1 MIGWLQRQSRSH
13 RYLAVC
19 FWALFVVFVLYVLN
33 RLSGVLAPFFVGAA
47 IAYWLDPAVDWLER
61 RGVKRTLAIVL
72 LLFGFLVFLTG
83 VLLII
88 VPLLVREINMM
99 GDKLPV
105 YVSKAHQNLL
115 PWFEKTFHTTVPR
128 TLGELIDRA
137 GSDAQTLAK
146 SAMSSV
152 QTVVG
157 ETFRSAFTLLR
168 IVLNLVLVP
177 VFAFYLLRDFD
188 GIVDGLHRLV
198 PERRR
203 SFVAD
208 VARDIDRV
216 LSAWFRGQLTVMV
229 IDGALY
235 MIGLSILGVPM
246 GVAIGAIAG
255 LLAFIPIVGVFT
267 SLALALFVTFLEF
280 HGWGQVIGVVALF
293 AAVPTI
299 EMTIIVPR
307 VIGGRVGLGAVA
319 VIVSLLLG
327 AELLGFLGI
336 LLAVPTAAVV
346 NVLLHRLRSAY
357 EGSVFFTRS
366 QHPGDALP
374 EAPPSAAPPPSAAAP
389 PEASSSPA
397 PSAPAPAASP
407 AAASPPDPPPQP

>member
-1 MIGWLQRQSRSH
+1 MTGWLHRTARSH
-13 RYLAVC
+13 RYFQVC
-19 FWALFVVFVLYVLN
+19 FWALCVLFGIYVLN
-33 RLSGVLAPFFVGAA
+33 RLSGVLAPLFVAAA
-47 IAYWLDPAVDWLER
+47 IAYWLDPVVDWLER
-61 RGVKRTLAIVL
+61 KGMRRTPAIL
-72 LLFGFLVFLTG
+72 LLLLVFLIFLTG
-83 VLLII
+83 LLLII

-99 GDKLPV
+99 GDKLPG
-105 YVSKAHQNLL
+105 YVSRAHQNLL
-115 PWFEKTFHTTVPR
+115 PWIEKTFHTTVPR

-137 GSDAQTLAK
+137 GADAQTLAK
-146 SAMSSV
+146 SAMSSA

-157 ETFRSAFTLLR
+157 ETFKSAVTLLR

-188 GIVDGLHRLV
+188 KILEGLRKLI

-203 SFVAD
+203 TFVVD

-246 GVAIGAIAG
+246 GVAIGALAG
-255 LLAFIPIVGVFT
+255 LLAFIPVVGVLT
-267 SLALALFVTFLEF
+267 SLALALFVTLLEF

-299 EMTIIVPR
+299 EMTVVVPR
-307 VIGGRVGLGAVA
+307 VIGGRVGLGPVA

-327 AELLGFLGI
+327 AELLGFIGI

-346 NVLLHRLRSAY
+346 NVLLGRIRSAY
-357 EGSVFFTRS
+357 EGSAFFTRES
-366 QHPGDALP
+366 QPGGAPPGAPPPGSPPP
-374 EAPPSAAPPPSAAAP
+374 EAPPSPPPEVPSDG
-389 PEASSSPA
+389 PA
-397 PSAPAPAASP
+397 KP
-407 AAASPPDPPPQP
+407 

>member
-13 RYLAVC
+13 RYLQVC
-19 FWALFVVFVLYVLN
+19 FWALFVLFILYALN

-47 IAYWLDPAVDWLER
+47 IAYWLDPAVDWMER

-72 LLFGFLVFLTG
+72 LLFGFLIFITG

-99 GDKLPV
+99 GDKLPL

-115 PWFEKTFHTTVPR
+115 PWFERTFHTTVPR

-137 GSDAQTLAK
+137 GADAQTLAK

-157 ETFRSAFTLLR
+157 ETFRSVYTLMR
-168 IVLNLVLVP
+168 IVLNLILVP

-188 GIVDGLHRLV
+188 GIVDRLHHLV
-198 PERRR
+198 PDRRR

-235 MIGLSILGVPM
+235 MLGLSILGVPM

-299 EMTIIVPR
+299 EMTIVVPR
-307 VIGGRVGLGAVA
+307 VIGGRVGLGPVA

-346 NVLLHRLRSAY
+346 NVLLGRIRSAY
-357 EGSVFFTRS
+357 EGSIFFTRTS
-366 QHPGDALP
+366 HPGDSP
-374 EAPPSAAPPPSAAAP
+374 SEVPPGAPPPDAPAAAAP
-389 PEASSSPA
+389 PEAA
-397 PSAPAPAASP
+397 PE
-407 AAASPPDPPPQP
+407 PPEPPTKT

>member
-1 MIGWLQRQSRSH
+1 MIGWLQRQARSH
-13 RYLAVC
+13 RYLQVC
-19 FWALFVVFVLYVLN
+19 FWALFVIFILYVLN

-61 RGVKRTLAIVL
+61 KGVKRTLAILL

-99 GDKLPV
+99 GDKLPL
-105 YVSKAHQNLL
+105 YVSKAHHSFL
-115 PWFEKTFHTTVPR
+115 PWFERTFHTTVPR

-137 GSDAQTLAK
+137 GADAQTLAK
-146 SAMSSV
+146 SAMSSA

-157 ETFRSAFTLLR
+157 GTFKSALTLLR
-168 IVLNLVLVP
+168 IVLNLILVP

-188 GIVDGLHRLV
+188 RIVEGLHRLV

-203 SFVAD
+203 NFVAE

-216 LSAWFRGQLTVMV
+216 LSAWFRGQLTVIV

-246 GVAIGAIAG
+246 GVALGAIAG
-255 LLAFIPIVGVFT
+255 LLAFIPVVGVLT
-267 SLALALFVTFLEF
+267 SLTLALFVTFLEF
-280 HGWGQVIGVVALF
+280 QGWGQVIGVVALF

-299 EMTIIVPR
+299 EMTIVVPR
-307 VIGGRVGLGAVA
+307 VIGGRVGLGPVA

-336 LLAVPTAAVV
+336 LLAVPAAAVV
-346 NVLLHRLRSAY
+346 NVLLHRVRFAY
-357 EGSVFFTRS
+357 EGSAFFTRS
-366 QHPGDALP
+366 ALAGEP
-374 EAPPSAAPPPSAAAP
+374 PKEAPPPAPP
-389 PEASSSPA
+389 
-397 PSAPAPAASP
+397 P
-407 AAASPPDPPPQP
+407 AAASPPEAPPPA